1 MQLIPKLSHS
11 QLNYAAR
18 LSDKT
23 VWLGALLLLSAA
35 VLTGCSS
42 GPSSQEKGEVALEKL
57 DVNELKMTMLADIS
71 STVVSDGELAS
82 NIKTDIAR
90 LAITPLRRSPEVQ
103 IAGNDE
109 ITRPVAVSFQKAF
122 EQSLMNMIDEAQL
135 SQAAAIIHTRK
146 PTTPMCNPAGKA
158 LRQTMSVSMQDDPH
172 RAKTIE
178 DRTVTLRRMAQNGP
192 PMELYVA
199 YVKGGLDKRSPEE
212 QLIYKKEI
220 NDPANTSLHDE
231 QMACTEMP
239 DEIVGASYVLTTKLG
254 HTLYFANN
262 GTQAADAGGSTL
274 WRYWFGSLK
283 DAPVDKRY
291 KEVFKYL
298 KECGLD
304 IPDIPL

>member
-1 MQLIPKLSHS
+1 MQLIPKRLHS
-11 QLNYAAR
+11 GRKSSYRAVAYG
-18 LSDKT
+18 T
-23 VWLGALLLLSAA
+23 VLLLATA
-35 VLTGCSS
+35 VLSGCSS
-42 GPSSQEKGEVALEKL
+42 SPSQDAGQTALEKL

-90 LAITPLRRSPEVQ
+90 LAITPLRRSSEVQ

-122 EQSLMNMIDEAQL
+122 EQSLMNMMDEAQL

-158 LRQTMSVSMQDDPH
+158 LRQTMSASMQGDPQ
-172 RAKTIE
+172 RTKTIE

-192 PMELYVA
+192 PMDLYVA

-212 QLIYKKEI
+212 QLIYKKEVS
-220 NDPANTSLHDE
+220 DPANTSLHDE
-231 QMACTEMP
+231 EMACTEMP

-262 GTQAADAGGSTL
+262 GVQAADAQGSTL

-291 KEVFKYL
+291 QEVFKYL

>member
-1 MQLIPKLSHS
+1 MQLITKHLHS
-11 QLNYAAR
+11 KQNPIAR
-18 LSDKT
+18 LGSHT
-23 VWLGALLLLSAA
+23 VWLNALLLLSAA
-35 VLTGCSS
+35 LLCGCSS
-42 GPSSQEKGEVALEKL
+42 GPSQDSSEVALEKL

-71 STVVSDGELAS
+71 STVVSDGELAN

-103 IAGNDE
+103 IAGSDE

-122 EQSLMNMIDEAQL
+122 EQSLMNMMDEAQL

-146 PTTPMCNPAGKA
+146 PTTPLCNPAGKV
-158 LRQTMSVSMQDDPH
+158 LRQTMSVSMQGNPH
-172 RAKTIE
+172 RTKTIE

-192 PMELYVA
+192 PMDLYVA

-212 QLIYKKEI
+212 QLIYKHEV
-220 NDPANTSLHDE
+220 NSSANTSLHNE
-231 QMACTEMP
+231 EMACSEMP
-239 DEIVGASYVLTTKLG
+239 DAIVGASYVLTTKLG

-262 GTQAADAGGSTL
+262 GTQAADATGSTL